1 MGVFHVFYIAKMI
14 PNHEKHHQ
22 YLLLIIRLI
31 RRVKIQKY
39 ASLMERR
46 RFKFK
51 VPKGLKSIKEE
62 QEANVAF
69 KNLTEELIHLYWINH
84 EGQAIYH
91 GELKPVDRSDKGFL
105 VCTYVTHPWVAIY
118 GKKQA
123 LMNGRKYFFP
133 PGNHKWNDKPLGW
146 VRKRWNFLTQDD
158 VDNEEANF
166 EVLILE
172 SGNKSF

>member
-1 MGVFHVFYIAKMI
+1 MVSNDSKYHK
-14 PNHEKHHQ
+14 

-31 RRVKIQKY
+31 NKVKLQKY
-39 ASLMERR
+39 VPLMERR
-46 RFKFK
+46 RLKFK

-62 QEANVAF
+62 HKANVAF

-84 EGQAIYH
+84 DGQAIYY
-91 GELKPVDRSDKGFL
+91 GELKPVDRSDKGFP

-123 LMNGRKYFFP
+123 LMNGRKYFSP
-133 PGNHKWNDKPLGW
+133 QGNHKWNDKPLGW
-146 VRKRWNFLTQDD
+146 VCKRWNFLTQED
-158 VDNEEANF
+158 VDSEEANF

-172 SGNKSF
+172 PGNKSF